1 MTSKVRIAPS
11 AIVEKST
18 IIGAGTSIWHNAH
31 IRGESVI
38 GSDCIIGKDV
48 YIGAGV
54 RVGNNCKIQNGAQV
68 YEPTVI
74 GNGVFVGPQVVLTN
88 DRIPRAINPDGS
100 LKTSQDWNLVGVVI
114 EQGASIGANST
125 CVAPIRVGKWAMIGA
140 GSVVIKDVPNYALVV
155 GNPAKQIGWV
165 GESGER
171 LNEEDL
177 DHFSCPVTKSKYIL
191 INGELKRITP

>member
-1 MTSKVRIAPS
+1 MNKVQIAPS
-11 AIVEKST
+11 AIVEEST
-18 IIGAGTSIWHNAH
+18 IIGPGTSIWHNAQ

-38 GSDCIIGKDV
+38 GSGCIIGKDV

-54 RVGNNCKIQNGAQV
+54 KVGNNCKIQNGAQV

-74 GNGVFVGPQVVLTN
+74 GDGAFVGPQVVLTN

-125 CVAPIRVGKWAMIGA
+125 CVAPIRIGKWAMIGA

-171 LNEEDL
+171 LNEENPN
-177 DHFSCPVTKSKYIL
+177 HFSCPVTKSEYTL
-191 INGELKRITP
+191 MNGELKKTTP